1 MFAVCSQ
8 LMVCLGGKIKALAV
22 TFQLTAKAFP
32 LSFTIDGNLCSV
44 LTLIPRGYL
53 FDMTYLICYWIAI

>member
-8 LMVCLGGKIKALAV
+8 LMACLGGKIKALAV
-22 TFQLTAKAFP
+22 TFQITGKAFP
-32 LSFTIDGNLCSV
+32 LSFTIDGNLYSV
-44 LTLIPRGYL
+44 LTLISRGYL